1 MRRYHSIFCAS
12 VCSLVFM
19 FVLLTPLV
27 AKGAQAE
34 GDKEFQI
41 SGGFFQNQGDAS
53 TGAATGLASLGYYIS
68 PNWQIGVQQLGS
80 YSLNDDI
87 EDVWTGSTTA
97 FVNHYFWV
105 DKDEG
110 RLQPFLG
117 VFAGLAYSDVDLTG
131 TAGPALGVRYFVN
144 DTTFLVTQYRYEFYF
159 GELDAGDETDDFTDG
174 THTLTVGFG
183 VIW

>member
-1 MRRYHSIFCAS
+1 MQRCHSIFCGS
-12 VCSLVFM
+12 VCSLVLT

-27 AKGAQAE
+27 AKAAQAE

-41 SGGFFQNQGDAS
+41 SGGFFQNQGDAW
-53 TGAATGLASLGYYIS
+53 TGTASGQVSLGYYTT
-68 PNWQIGVQQLGS
+68 PQWQVGGQLLGS

-87 EDVWTGSTTA
+87 EDVWTASTTA
-97 FVNHYFWV
+97 FVHRYFWV

-117 VFAGLAYSDVDLTG
+117 AFVGLAYSDVDVTG
-131 TAGPALGVRYFVN
+131 TAGPTLGVRYFVN

-159 GELDAGDETDDFTDG
+159 SELDAGDETDDFTDG
-174 THTLTVGFG
+174 SHTLTVGFG